1 MRQSKLFGKTIKD
14 APKDE
19 LSVNAALLVRA
30 GFIDKLMSGV
40 YTYLPLGLSV
50 LNKIKTIVRE
60 EMNAIDGQ
68 EILMPALT
76 PKDNWEKT
84 GRWTDPG
91 REVMFQF
98 KGRSDKDF
106 GLGWTHEEI
115 VTPLVQKFVKSYK
128 DLPVAV
134 YQIQD
139 KFRNEPRAK
148 SGLLRGLEFCMKDLY
163 SFHRDENDLNEYYE
177 KSKQAYLNVFKRC
190 GLDAIIVEASG
201 GAFSK
206 FSHEFQVLTAYG
218 EDIVRYCPKGDFS
231 QNKEICEL
239 QVGDNCPNCG
249 ESILE
254 GKAIEVGNIFPLK
267 TKYSKAFDF
276 KYKDENGKDQDV
288 VMGCYGIGPSRVMG
302 SVVEIHHDDKGII
315 WPEAIAPFRVH
326 LLTLK
331 NSANIVAGAEKL
343 YQELNEAG
351 IETLYDDRDETTGVK
366 LNDCDLIGLPYRLI
380 VSDKT
385 LETNSVELKKRSSD
399 KMELIKIDEV
409 LKRVGKVS

>member
-1 MRQSKLFGKTIKD
+1 MRQSKLFGKTIKE

-19 LSVNAALLVRA
+19 LSVNASLLVRA

-40 YTYLPLGLSV
+40 YTYLPLGLRV
-50 LNKIKTIVRE
+50 LNKIKAIVRD
-60 EMNAIDGQ
+60 EMDAIDGQ

-84 GRWTDPG
+84 GRWSDPG
-91 REVMFQF
+91 KEVMFQF

-163 SFHRDENDLNEYYE
+163 SFHRDEADLNAYYE
-177 KSKQAYLNVFKRC
+177 KSKQAYLSFFQRC
-190 GLDAIIVEASG
+190 GLDAKIVEASG

-206 FSHEFQVLTAYG
+206 FSHEFQVLTEYG
-218 EDIVRYCPKGDFS
+218 EDIVRYCPKGDFA

-239 QVGDNCPNCG
+239 QVGDKCPNCG
-249 ESILE
+249 ANISE

-276 KYKDENGKDQDV
+276 KYKDETGVDREV

-315 WPEAIAPFRVH
+315 WPDTIAPFMVH

-331 NSANIVAGAEKL
+331 NSDKITEVAEKL
-343 YQELNEAG
+343 YVMLIKAG
-351 IETLYDDRDETTGVK
+351 VEVLYDNRDESTGVK
-366 LNDCDLIGLPYRLI
+366 LNDCDLIGIPYRLI

-385 LETNSVELKKRSSD
+385 LAADSVEFKKRSSD
-399 KMELIKIDEV
+399 TTELIKIDEV
-409 LKRVGKVS
+409 LKRISKVS